1 MVLMI
6 VAVQVLVT
14 FGRVS
19 SHLSRP
25 SEIGLVPYF
34 LQYLLYWFP
43 EYGIHCLRVALPSL
57 SRKIS
62 PQLTGVIS
70 FRSKIVC
77 FGGDD
82 LLLSP
87 SLQLIFLHPL
97 VFVDPIPQLI
107 NVGNRFTSEGLSLS
121 HGRWGARL

>member
-19 SHLSRP
+19 NHLSWP
-25 SEIGLVPYF
+25 SEIGFVPYF
-34 LQYLLYWFP
+34 LQHLLHWLP
-43 EYGIHCLRVALPSL
+43 EHGIHRLHIILSSQ

-62 PQLTGVIS
+62 PWLVMVIP
-70 FRSKIVC
+70 FRPKIIC
-77 FGGDD
+77 FGRSD

-87 SLQLIFLHPL
+87 SLQLIFLHPFVL
-97 VFVDPIPQLI
+97 VDPIHQLM
-107 NVGNRFTSEGLSLS
+107 NVGNWFTSEGFS
-121 HGRWGARL
+121 